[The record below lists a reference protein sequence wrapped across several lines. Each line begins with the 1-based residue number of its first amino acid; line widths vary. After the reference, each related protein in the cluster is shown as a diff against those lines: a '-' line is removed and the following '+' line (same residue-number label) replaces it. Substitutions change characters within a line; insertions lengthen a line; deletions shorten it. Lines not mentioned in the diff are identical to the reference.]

1 MKKTL
6 IIMITL
12 VLLFSVTSFAPIPEN
27 EILFIIVSVLAVV
40 SIVGSLIAMMVFAY
54 LLDKNSINPKYDED
68 YEDK

>member
-6 IIMITL
+6 IIMLTL
-12 VLLFSVTSFAPIPEN
+12 VLLFSVTSFAPIPES

-54 LLDKNSINPKYDED
+54 LLDKNSINPQYDED

>member
-6 IIMITL
+6 IIMLTL

-27 EILFIIVSVLAVV
+27 EILFIVVSVLAVV

-54 LLDKNSINPKYDED
+54 LLDINSINPKYDED